1 MLQVLE
7 WVNSGRALALE
18 FPVTADGQCD
28 AVAAWFKL
36 YLGDH
41 HSFTLLYSGSPLN
54 IQKLNFVVTLVFCGG
69 PELSRY
75 KRRTL
80 FK

>member
-1 MLQVLE
+1 MKSRILYTSLSLPQVLE

-41 HSFTLLYSGSPLN
+41 HLFTL
-54 IQKLNFVVTLVFCGG
+54 F
-69 PELSRY
+69 
-75 KRRTL
+75 
-80 FK
+80 